1 MNQEVSLDCFAAL
14 AMTRFKVTAQ
24 FLVKLKAFHEPA
36 DVGWAK
42 RKRAQQ
48 QRRVL
53 GTLRLAQPTVDGPCA
68 FRETEERTRSAFLR
82 VVQ

>member
-1 MNQEVSLDCFAAL
+1 MNG
-14 AMTRFKVTAQ
+14 FKVTAQ

-53 GTLRLAQPTVDGPCA
+53 GTLRLAQPTVHDPGA
-68 FRETEERTRSAFLR
+68 FLETEKGTRNAFLR